1 MAINYKTVLNILGIL
16 LIVLAVAM
24 LPPLAIALSSNEE
37 TCVTAFLVAGIGSA
51 ILGSVT
57 YFSSRKQK
65 RILKRRDALF
75 IVTISWLT
83 AAIIGSIPL
92 ILSGSIPSPIDAFFE
107 TCSGFS
113 TTGASIVT
121 DIEALPRSILF
132 WRCFTH
138 WLGGMGILV
147 FAVAVMPALG
157 VSGQALASVEAPGPS
172 LTKVTPKMSDM
183 AKNLYF
189 LYLSF
194 TILETILLMLG
205 GLDLFDSLCHSFS
218 TMGTGGFGTYNDS
231 VAHFNSPYVEVVIG
245 IFMFLAGINFNL
257 YFIVFKNGI
266 KHMFKDGEFK
276 LYLSFALLCLI
287 LIAWNLFRSETYDL
301 WTSIRHAMF
310 QEFSL
315 LTTTG
320 FMTSDYIFWPS
331 FAQVILM
338 VAFFTGPSSSSTG
351 GGIKM
356 IRVLVLL
363 KLVKRSIALRIHP
376 KAVVKIK
383 VNDSQLPSEMVSNI
397 ASFFFVYVAIIFM
410 GGILISFDGHSMLTN
425 LSASASCLGNIGPG
439 FDMVGPSC
447 NYAFFSPSS
456 KFILSIM
463 MIAGRLEIFPFL
475 MLFSSCFWNPYKS

>member
-1 MAINYKTVLNILGIL
+1 MAINYKTVLNIVGIL
-16 LIVLAVAM
+16 LLVLGVAM
-24 LPPLAIALSSNEE
+24 LPPLAIALYSGEQASAQ
-37 TCVTAFLVAGIGSA
+37 AFFVVAMFSCLLGA
-51 ILGSVT
+51 IT
-57 YFSSRKQK
+57 YIYTKNNK
-65 RILKRRDALF
+65 RILKLRDALF
-75 IVTISWLT
+75 IVTISWFV
-83 AAIIGSIPL
+83 AAVIGSLPFL
-92 ILSGSIPSPIDAFFE
+92 LSGSITNPADAFFE

-113 TTGASIVT
+113 TTGATIVR

-157 VSGQALASVEAPGPS
+157 ISGQALASIEAPGPS

-183 AKNLYF
+183 ARNLYF

-194 TILETILLMLG
+194 TVLETVLLMSG

-245 IFMFLAGINFNL
+245 IFMFLAGVNFNL
-257 YFIVFKNGI
+257 YFILFKNGI
-266 KHMFKDGEFK
+266 KSAIKDGEFK
-276 LYLSFALLCLI
+276 LYMSFAIFCLVI
-287 LIAWNLFRSETYDL
+287 IAWNLFQSGSYDIF
-301 WTSIRHAMF
+301 TSMRHAMF

-320 FMTSDYIFWPS
+320 FMTSDYIFWPT

-356 IRVLVLL
+356 IRILVLI

-376 KAVVKIK
+376 NAVVNVK
-383 VNDSQLPSEMVSNI
+383 VNQRLLPSEMVSNI
-397 ASFFFVYVAIIFM
+397 ASFFFVYVLIIFV
-410 GGILISFDGHSMLTN
+410 GGFLVSFDGNSLLTN
-425 LSASASCLGNIGPG
+425 LSAAASCLGNIGPG
-439 FDMVGPSC
+439 FDLVGPTC
-447 NYAFFSPSS
+447 NYSFFSSSS
-456 KFILSIM
+456 KFILSLI

-475 MLFSSCFWNPYKS
+475 MLFTPRFWNPYKA